1 MFIREG
7 KTWELFDLGGE
18 GGDQCHHGSDSHFW
32 GWGEG
37 SPPPHTGQP
46 CPPVGIFLKTFNH
59 YFQYLFLTLDSR
71 SSSAKAQLQL
81 NS

>member
-37 SPPPHTGQP
+37 SPPR
-46 CPPVGIFLKTFNH
+46 I
-59 YFQYLFLTLDSR
+59 LDNL
-71 SSSAKAQLQL
+71 APLL
-81 NS
+81 EFF